1 MTKLQAILLS
11 ILFVLMTSKVFA
23 SNPMMQVAQV
33 NPIPMLMPI
42 LVKQATVLELT
53 EEQVKAFALWRSEN
67 MAPAVK
73 ASMTIRNA
81 EKSIKQ
87 ASLDGTPVVEI
98 EALLEQVAQARAG
111 LAARTLRCHS
121 YAKGILSAKQWQ
133 NLIDLYSKS

>member
-1 MTKLQAILLS
+1 MNKLQQIFIAIIMTLLAENA
-11 ILFVLMTSKVFA
+11 FA

-42 LVKQATVLELT
+42 LVKQATELDLT
-53 EEQVKAFALWRSEN
+53 EEQVKAFAQWRSEN

-73 ASMTIRNA
+73 ASMTISNG

-87 ASLDGTPVVEI
+87 ASLDGTPLVEI
-98 EALLEQVAQARAG
+98 ETLLEQVAQARAG

-121 YAKGILSAKQWQ
+121 YAKGILSAKQWHK
-133 NLIDLYSKS
+133 LIDLYNKN